1 MTWINPNQ
9 TPLERGE
16 YPDTAGTE
24 LLNRK
29 LEDLTEAERFNVLP
43 SLDRVAGSRPL
54 SNILVPGEESMQI
67 IRVRDY
73 ITNGATASENGLAG
87 TEKLIDSVIPAN
99 YLIISSPSVIA
110 LNSLILFVSLDNS
123 IKVNSSSAASFHMPD
138 NVDFALTANPS
149 VNWYGIQHPQFS
161 IPLPR
166 KRHLISYCWGLGAVN
181 FGSDAYASF
190 IFLNL
195 ERR

>member
-1 MTWINPNQ
+1 MTWLNPNQ
-9 TPLERGE
+9 TPMERGE

-29 LEDLTEAERFNVLP
+29 LEELTEAERFGVLP

-67 IRVRDY
+67 IRVRDT
-73 ITNGATASENGLAG
+73 INNGATASENGLAG

-99 YLIISSPSVIA
+99 YLIVSCPSVVA
-110 LNSLILFVSLDNS
+110 LSQLVLYISLDNS
-123 IKVNSSSAASFHMPD
+123 IKVNSSSAATFRMPD
-138 NVDFALTANPS
+138 NSDIVITAS
-149 VNWYGIQHPQFS
+149 ASANWYGIQHPQFS

-166 KRHLISYCWGLGAVN
+166 KRHLISYCWGLGTLN
-181 FGSDAYASF
+181 FGAEVFASF
-190 IFLNL
+190 IFLNM